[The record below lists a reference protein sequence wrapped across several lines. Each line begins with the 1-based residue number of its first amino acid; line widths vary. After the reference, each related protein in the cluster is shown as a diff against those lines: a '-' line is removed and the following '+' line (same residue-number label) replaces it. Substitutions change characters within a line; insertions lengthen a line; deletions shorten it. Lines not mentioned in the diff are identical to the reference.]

1 MRRHRLEA
9 ALEREIAV
17 CEPLGLVLEQALGP
31 REPAAADRLLQP
43 DAAVLVRELHGDDR
57 GARVVPG
64 RDVARVRALED
75 RDDLGDLV
83 GEVRAPGEQ
92 LEILRRE
99 LVARGGRREAGRS
112 PRASAAS
119 LMASRPAATRSRTSD
134 TCRFSHTSTRR
145 PLPLESS
152 PCPRGRWIPTSVAE
166 EGRRLSG
173 MEYVQAIVTGELPAP
188 PISELMGFR
197 LVLAEPGRAVF
208 EMEPGPQ
215 HYNPI
220 GSVHG
225 GIALTL
231 LDSAMG
237 CAVHTQ
243 LERGVGYT
251 TLEVKTNFVRPIT
264 ADTGVIRCEGIV
276 IHQGSRIATA
286 EGKLTDPNGKLL
298 AHGTTTCLIFQ

>member
-1 MRRHRLEA
+1 MVLDRLA
-9 ALEREIAV
+9 ALFDPV
-17 CEPLGLVLEQALGP
+17 
-31 REPAAADRLLQP
+31 
-43 DAAVLVRELHGDDR
+43 
-57 GARVVPG
+57 
-64 RDVARVRALED
+64 
-75 RDDLGDLV
+75 
-83 GEVRAPGEQ
+83 EQ
-92 LEILRRE
+92 LGHVLSLAYAWRLPAPDRVEPWQ
-99 LVARGGRREAGRS
+99 RS
-112 PRASAAS
+112 TDPR
-119 LMASRPAATRSRTSD
+119 T
-134 TCRFSHTSTRR
+134 
-145 PLPLESS
+145 
-152 PCPRGRWIPTSVAE
+152 VAE

-251 TLEVKTNFVRPIT
+251 MLEVKTNFVRPIT

-286 EGKLTDPNGKLL
+286 EGKLTDPDGKLL
-298 AHGTTTCLIFQ
+298 AHGTTTCLIFA